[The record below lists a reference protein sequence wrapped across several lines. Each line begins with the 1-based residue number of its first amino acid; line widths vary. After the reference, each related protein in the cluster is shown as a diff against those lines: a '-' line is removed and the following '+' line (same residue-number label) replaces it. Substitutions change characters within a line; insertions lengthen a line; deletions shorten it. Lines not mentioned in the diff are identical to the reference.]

1 MRTSKLTIALFFS
14 LCIPIANAEDMA
26 YLLNSTPT
34 ERAASQTRFMQKKL
48 NISQDEVAKIREI
61 NQEYAEKIEPVLKGS
76 SIGFFKMRDIK
87 AILEQKDDTLRS
99 VLTPEQ
105 FDVYTNAKD
114 ELKQALRQDLIRP
127 RVAST
132 IDPLPVFSG
141 SMENVVTVPPS
152 SDERSCGN
160 QTIRN

>member
-1 MRTSKLTIALFFS
+1 
-14 LCIPIANAEDMA
+14 MA

-34 ERAASQTRFMQKKL
+34 ERAVSQTRFMQKKL

-61 NQEYAEKIEPVLKGS
+61 NQEYAEKVEPVLKGS

-105 FDVYTNAKD
+105 FDVYTDAKD
-114 ELKQALRQDLIRP
+114 ELKQALQQDLKH
-127 RVAST
+127 
-132 IDPLPVFSG
+132 
-141 SMENVVTVPPS
+141 
-152 SDERSCGN
+152 
-160 QTIRN
+160 

>member
-14 LCIPIANAEDMA
+14 LWIPIANAEDMA

-48 NISQDEVAKIREI
+48 NISQDEVAKIRGI
-61 NQEYAEKIEPVLKGS
+61 NQEYAEKVEPVLKGS
-76 SIGFFKMRDIK
+76 SIGFFKMRNIK

-105 FDVYTNAKD
+105 FDVYTNTKD
-114 ELKQALRQDLIRP
+114 ELKQALQQDLKH
-127 RVAST
+127 
-132 IDPLPVFSG
+132 
-141 SMENVVTVPPS
+141 
-152 SDERSCGN
+152 
-160 QTIRN
+160 